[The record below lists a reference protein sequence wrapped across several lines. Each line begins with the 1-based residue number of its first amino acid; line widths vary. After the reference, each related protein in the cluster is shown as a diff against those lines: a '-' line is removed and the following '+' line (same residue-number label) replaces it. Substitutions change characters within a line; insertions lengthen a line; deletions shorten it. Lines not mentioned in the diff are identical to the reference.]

1 MIFDLNFIKN
11 LAGTNLTE
19 FFNIDYNSDKKKCR
33 EIMTRF
39 GTKNVPLVV
48 FADENLEEYDAI
60 WSESNPDWELEI
72 KKKGLKKGPRDFFF
86 HNAHVGE
93 FFSVIEM
100 IYPWESR
107 SWMNVNINRIQQNHL

>member
-1 MIFDLNFIKN
+1 MKIIKLIYNEESSYLTQIIKN

-72 KKKGLKKGPRDFFF
+72 KKKL
-86 HNAHVGE
+86 NL
-93 FFSVIEM
+93 
-100 IYPWESR
+100 W
-107 SWMNVNINRIQQNHL
+107 